1 MPRVLSLP
9 SATAQKYRDMSTDID
24 DYLAAGHT
32 EQQATLEVRRARK
45 ARSEYEDALLFRVEL
60 RTLSQPSIWR
70 ELRVPANTTFDKFHK
85 ILQIAFDW
93 RNECSYK
100 FEVQAKQKFDESGD
114 YLGEALITISNS
126 GYIAEA
132 RDLGNVGLLLTS
144 SAKMTRVFAN
154 DDVDLTG
161 VDCDYEYD
169 FGNGWEHDI
178 QFLGHAIPD
187 HDAEVLKNGVAL
199 GQANF
204 CIDGEG
210 HSIAE
215 DCGGECEWERTKWS
229 LCMSGELDPWHFD
242 IIWANRRLDHMW
254 HEIHLLHNMMQPGQL
269 ENEIWYSDIWG
280 TQRGFGMRESR
291 VRLEAIAQDPEQIE
305 LYRRH

>member
-9 SATAQKYRDMSTDID
+9 SATAQKYRHMSTDID

-45 ARSEYEDALLFRVEL
+45 ARSEHEDALLFR
-60 RTLSQPSIWR
+60 
-70 ELRVPANTTFDKFHK
+70 
-85 ILQIAFDW
+85 
-93 RNECSYK
+93 
-100 FEVQAKQKFDESGD
+100 KFDESGD
-114 YLGEALITISNS
+114 YLGEALITISSS

-132 RDLGNVGLLLTS
+132 RDLGNAGLLLTS
-144 SAKMTRVFAN
+144 SAKLTRVFAN

-161 VDCDYEYD
+161 MECVYEYD
-169 FGNGWEHDI
+169 FGNGCEHEI
-178 QFLGHAIPD
+178 EFMGHANPD

-199 GQANF
+199 GQANI

-215 DCGGECEWERTKWS
+215 DCGGECGWERTKWS
-229 LCMSGELDPWHFD
+229 LCLSGELDPWHFD

-254 HEIHLLHNMMQPGQL
+254 HEIHLLHNMMQPGRL
-269 ENEIWYSDIWG
+269 ENEIWDSDIWG
-280 TQRGFGMRESR
+280 TQRGSGMRESR
-291 VRLEAIAQDPEQIE
+291 ERLEAIAQDPDQIE
-305 LYRRH
+305 QYRH